1 MTRAVVLLAALS
13 AVAADGAS
21 QAPTPYRADAR
32 VATIEHALAAIA
44 ETPAP
49 ILQQSVERARA
60 LARGACS
67 AGAERLRVE
76 CMIVA
81 AQRYCRESTAL
92 DARCPVYMDIV
103 VSNVL
108 ADERLIP
115 LDRRYAIVRA
125 NADYRAALAT
135 ELRRV
140 QAELAVDFRLHTGRL
155 EGRSD
160 LAAGIDRYCRA
171 TAEETRFPY
180 PTCVSSL
187 VWTIDETK

>member
-1 MTRAVVLLAALS
+1 VVLLAALS
-13 AVAADGAS
+13 TVAADGAA
-21 QAPTPYRADAR
+21 QTPTPTPYRADAR
-32 VATIEHALAAIA
+32 VATIERALAAVA

-49 ILQQSVERARA
+49 VLQQGVDRARA

-67 AGAERLRVE
+67 AGTDRLRVE
-76 CMIVA
+76 CLIVA
-81 AQRYCRESTAL
+81 AQRYCRELPSP

-103 VSNVL
+103 VGNVL

-115 LDRRYAIVRA
+115 LDRRYAIVRE
-125 NADYRAALAT
+125 NADYRAALAA

-140 QAELAVDFRLHTGRL
+140 QSELAVDFRLHVGRL

-171 TAEETRFPY
+171 TADETTFPY
-180 PTCVSSL
+180 QTCVSSL
-187 VWTIDETK
+187 VWTIGEAQ

>member
-1 MTRAVVLLAALS
+1 VTRAVVLLAALS
-13 AVAADGAS
+13 TVAADGAA

-32 VATIEHALAAIA
+32 VATIERALAAIA

-49 ILQQSVERARA
+49 VLQQSVERARA

-67 AGAERLRVE
+67 AGTERLRVE
-76 CMIVA
+76 CLIVA
-81 AQRYCRESTAL
+81 AQHHCRELPAP
-92 DARCPVYMDIV
+92 DARCPVTMDIV

-125 NADYRAALAT
+125 NADYRAALAA

-140 QAELAVDFRLHTGRL
+140 QSELAVDFRLHAGPL
-155 EGRSD
+155 AGRSD
-160 LAAGIDRYCRA
+160 LATGIDRYCRA
-171 TAEETRFPY
+171 TADETTFPY
-180 PTCVSSL
+180 QTCVSSL
-187 VWTIDETK
+187 VWTIGEAR